1 MYLHT
6 VETSETGIGL
16 SIVTLTYT
24 HQRRQTGLFLF
35 RLGQNYPTIPRT
47 RVLNLTSYLVKPYH
61 LARFSH
67 QCSYEMRVLMKC
79 YVQVN
84 ASMMSC

>member
-35 RLGQNYPTIPRT
+35 LSNYPTIPRT